1 VIRRV
6 FAVSSALVMAMVLAA
21 CGEKVQTTSSPKKA
35 DAKAW
40 QGADDPFVAPG
51 WQAGDRTSWENQLRA
66 RNQAQNEYN
75 KVK

>member
-1 VIRRV
+1 MKHLLL
-6 FAVSSALVMAMVLAA
+6 ASSALVMAMVLAA
-21 CGEKVQTTSSPKKA
+21 CGERVQTISSPKKA

-51 WQAGDRTSWENQLRA
+51 WQPGDRTSWENQLRT

-75 KVK
+75 KVQ